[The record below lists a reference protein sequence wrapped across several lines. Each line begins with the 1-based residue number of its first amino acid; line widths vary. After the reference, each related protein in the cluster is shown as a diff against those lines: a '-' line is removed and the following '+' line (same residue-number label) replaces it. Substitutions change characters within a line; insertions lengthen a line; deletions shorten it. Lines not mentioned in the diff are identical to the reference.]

1 MRNIRKTSSK
11 RMFADFT
18 NELASQLETLGR
30 YRTAETYLSTAR
42 SFLAFNKGHDMLLSD
57 ITSDTILRYEAFLI
71 NERHIKRNSS
81 SFYMRIMRSIYN
93 KAAKKRLVADNKP
106 FDLVYTGVDK
116 TVKRALPVSD
126 MKRIIELDL
135 SRYPRLCKAR
145 DIFLFS
151 FYTRGM
157 SFVDMAYLK
166 KSDLRNGVL
175 EYYRRKTGQRLCIKW
190 ERCMQD
196 IIDKHGTGIDDYLM
210 PIIIKKDIDVH
221 KQYANAMSNINI
233 ALKRISEKLNLRKP
247 LTMYVARHS
256 WASIAKSKNIPIS
269 VISEGMGHDSEATTQ
284 IYLSSI
290 ETSVIDRANRMIIK
304 TLLGK

>member
-1 MRNIRKTSSK
+1 MRNFRKTSSK
-11 RMFADFT
+11 KMFAEFA
-18 NELASQLETLGR
+18 NELASQLRTLGR
-30 YRTAETYLSTAR
+30 YRTSETYLSTAR
-42 SFLAFNKGHDMLLSD
+42 SFLAFNRGHDMLLSD
-57 ITSDTILRYEAFLI
+57 ITSDTILHYEAFLM
-71 NERHIKRNSS
+71 NERHVKRNSS

-93 KAAKKRLVADNKP
+93 KAVSKRLVADNKP
-106 FDLVYTGVDK
+106 FDFVYTGIDK
-116 TVKRALPVSD
+116 TVKRALPMSD
-126 MKRIIELDL
+126 MRRIIDSDL

-157 SFVDMAYLK
+157 SFVDIAFLK

-210 PIIIKKDIDVH
+210 PIIINKNIDAY
-221 KQYANAMSNINI
+221 KQYTNALSNINL
-233 ALKRISEKLNLRKP
+233 ALKRISVKLNLRRP

-290 ETSVIDRANRMIIK
+290 EASVIDRANRMIIK
-304 TLLGK
+304 SLLGK